1 MAIYDY
7 SSGGFPTSPV
17 TDDTLA
23 MKGTTYKYNGSAW
36 EVQTGGTTSF
46 TYTATSG
53 QTAFTGADTGSKTLA
68 YTAASL
74 HVFLNGILLDA
85 ADYTATDGTTV
96 TLAVGATTGDELQ
109 VVAYGVL
116 LGDVATSMNGLSD
129 VDTATVAPTDGQ
141 VLTWDNTAS
150 KWEPATAGG
159 GSWEVVSSQ
168 TVTTANVY
176 AIEFTGIGTTYS
188 KYVAMVDMN
197 TGSDSVYKPMYFEV
211 GDASSYIAGSTDY
224 TRTRHYVDG
233 AGSSSAYGGGTYQGQ
248 VMTIS
253 GSHAVCTLDITG
265 LGTNNEFMS
274 QGSAHS
280 IRKASGSVYREI
292 NSSYAGNSTSKTL
305 DRIKF
310 YADWDGSLALGLGS
324 TVTLYG
330 IKTS

>member
-116 LGDVATSMNGLSD
+116 VGSGGGGGGWTTITTGTVTGTSTYNLDFTNIPASYNDLRLTIIEGESISSGLSWRYFRMLVGTD
-129 VDTATVAPTDGQ
+129 STFATTRTFRSNSTNNIRGAG
-141 VLTWDNTAS
+141 LTTETNNSYSTSDY
-150 KWEPATAGG
+150 GG
-159 GSWEVVSSQ
+159 GGIYM
-168 TVTTANVY
+168 TLIGNGVTKYSAAKIYGSIDFVNV
-176 AIEFTGIGTTYS
+176 
-188 KYVAMVDMN
+188 N
-197 TGSDSVYKPMYFEV
+197 SDF
-211 GDASSYIAGSTDY
+211 
-224 TRTRHYVDG
+224 HYVDSSFNANDSTEIVTHRARS
-233 AGSSSAYGGGTYQGQ
+233 AGWSGGLNNLRFYTGYNTGFIAGTQFLLQG
-248 VMTIS
+248 
-253 GSHAVCTLDITG
+253 
-265 LGTNNEFMS
+265 
-274 QGSAHS
+274 
-280 IRKASGSVYREI
+280 K
-292 NSSYAGNSTSKTL
+292 
-305 DRIKF
+305 
-310 YADWDGSLALGLGS
+310 
-324 TVTLYG
+324 
-330 IKTS
+330 

>member
-116 LGDVATSMNGLSD
+116 VSSGGGGGGWTEISSTTVSTAVASLAFSSLSLSAYSVVRLEMYEMDRSNNLYTYIKISNDNFTTLEDWPLNGTVWFDNTKTAYDMTSNASRAGGLGDSLYLIPHNAITVLNKKLNGYIEFILKGDSIIVTGVGTVYDDGPAPILWTGVIDVATF
-129 VDTATVAPTDGQ
+129 TDIKIECDSG
-141 VLTWDNTAS
+141 TI
-150 KWEPATAGG
+150 TAGK
-159 GSWEVVSSQ
+159 
-168 TVTTANVY
+168 
-176 AIEFTGIGTTYS
+176 FRL
-188 KYVAMVDMN
+188 
-197 TGSDSVYKPMYFEV
+197 
-211 GDASSYIAGSTDY
+211 AGM
-224 TRTRHYVDG
+224 
-233 AGSSSAYGGGTYQGQ
+233 A
-248 VMTIS
+248 
-253 GSHAVCTLDITG
+253 
-265 LGTNNEFMS
+265 
-274 QGSAHS
+274 
-280 IRKASGSVYREI
+280 
-292 NSSYAGNSTSKTL
+292 
-305 DRIKF
+305 
-310 YADWDGSLALGLGS
+310 
-324 TVTLYG
+324 
-330 IKTS
+330 

>member
-116 LGDVATSMNGLSD
+116 VGS
-129 VDTATVAPTDGQ
+129 
-141 VLTWDNTAS
+141 
-150 KWEPATAGG
+150 GG
-159 GSWEVVSSQ
+159 GGAWEVISSQ
-168 TVTTANVY
+168 TVTTAVSSVELTGLDSTYGKHVVHFSGGTVSDDLWNIKYGSAASY
-176 AIEFTGIGTTYS
+176 ATS
-188 KYVAMVDMN
+188 A
-197 TGSDSVYKPMYFEV
+197 
-211 GDASSYIAGSTDY
+211 TDY
-224 TRTRHYVDG
+224 QHIRHY
-233 AGSSSAYGGGTYQGQ
+233 YGGLH
-248 VMTIS
+248 
-253 GSHAVCTLDITG
+253 GSASHTSTTKHILQMVTGVSATLDIHITG
-265 LGTNNEFMS
+265 LGTANTVFTSCTDQSTRAAGAMYGGQM
-274 QGSAHS
+274 QGLYANTPASAIDRLTLYS
-280 IRKASGSVYREI
+280 EGGANISSGTI
-292 NSSYAGNSTSKTL
+292 
-305 DRIKF
+305 I
-310 YADWDGSLALGLGS
+310 
-324 TVTLYG
+324 TVYG